1 MVGKVTPDDRCSAS
15 ILPSLAGVNKYT
27 TANDVLKR
35 AFDSING
42 IPRPEL
48 NTEAIYW
55 GNMMEPTIAN
65 EVCKRLKLGNPRT
78 NYDSAFR
85 HHQWPL
91 FCSLDATVIG
101 DGSTKMTAPDD
112 GIFCVNADEIKLD
125 GEGILEIKLTS
136 QDIEHEPAL
145 YRGVLQL
152 QAQMAIM
159 NAKWGCIGV
168 LYKGMF
174 LRCFLYVPDQDM
186 ITTIKELSYD
196 FERRVEKYKTAQETE
211 WYELTN
217 GAEAA
222 RIFDD
227 ASDSEIELPNA
238 EETVKRIL
246 SLRQTIADA
255 EEEVG
260 QLEGEIMMEMRDNN
274 IARTPNYT
282 INWPTMNYKAVPE
295 KIIPAKPARKIRISK
310 LRIKENNNG

>member
-1 MVGKVTPDDRCSAS
+1 MVGKVTPDDKCSAS

-65 EVCKRLKLGNPRT
+65 EVCKRLQLGNPRT
-78 NYDSAFR
+78 NYEGAF
-85 HHQWPL
+85 HHDEWPL
-91 FCSLDATVIG
+91 CCSLDATVLG
-101 DGSTKMTAPDD
+101 DNTIKTTDPDN
-112 GIFCVNADEIKLD
+112 GIFCVNADEIKLE
-125 GEGILEIKLTS
+125 GEGVLEIKLTS

-152 QAQMAIM
+152 QAQMEIM
-159 NAKWGCIGV
+159 KAKWGCIGV

-174 LRCFLYVPDQDM
+174 LRCFLYVPDQNM
-186 ITTIKELSYD
+186 LTTIKELSYD
-196 FERRVEKYKTAQETE
+196 FEKRIEKYKTAQETE

-217 GAEAA
+217 GAEAS
-222 RIFDD
+222 RIFDE
-227 ASDSEIELPNA
+227 STKSEIDLPDA
-238 EETVKRIL
+238 EPIAERIL

-260 QLEGEIMMEMRDNN
+260 KLEGQIMMDMRDNE
-274 IARTPNYT
+274 IAYANRYKIT
-282 INWPTMNYKAVPE
+282 WPSMNYKAVPA
-295 KIIPAKPARKIRISK
+295 KTIPAKPARTIRIAK
-310 LRIKENNNG
+310 LRIKERVDG